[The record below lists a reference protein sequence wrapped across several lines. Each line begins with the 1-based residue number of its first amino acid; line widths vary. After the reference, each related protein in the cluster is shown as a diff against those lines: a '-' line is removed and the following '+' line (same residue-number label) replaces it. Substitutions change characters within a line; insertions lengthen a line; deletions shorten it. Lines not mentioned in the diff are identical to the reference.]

1 MNRRREQ
8 RKGQGDSVLCARYLD
23 WVSSYGRREVALS
36 LSRGGHYLPAEN
48 FRREYHP
55 SKALNTEMKKLEE
68 LNEANRKERVRR
80 RQLSVKR
87 Q

>member
-1 MNRRREQ
+1 MNRRCEQ

-23 WVSSYGRREVALS
+23 WVYGRREVALS
-36 LSRGGHYLPAEN
+36 LSRGGHHLPAEN

-87 Q
+87 QK

>member
-1 MNRRREQ
+1 MRTKKRPR
-8 RKGQGDSVLCARYLD
+8 GFSSLCSRYLD
-23 WVSSYGRREVALS
+23 WVYGRWEVALS
-36 LSRGGHYLPAEN
+36 LSRGGHHLPAEN

-80 RQLSVKR
+80 RQLSDKR
-87 Q
+87 QK